1 MIVQIKLLYNIYE
14 NAFRSL
20 IHLNFKVHH
29 DYNTQETCIT
39 GISQLFDEKKM
50 FLVIEILQ
58 YHAALC
64 LHARAI
70 YNYLVSMRESIYD
83 LDLAI
88 FDSYNFLVLGM
99 NDWIYKRHSPKHL
112 KFCFVT
118 IDFNF
123 RTLQKISLY
132 IWRINCVNWKLQTIQ
147 QFDKST
153 HCQKTLW

>member
-1 MIVQIKLLYNIYE
+1 MIVQIKLLCNIYE
-14 NAFRSL
+14 NTFCSPH
-20 IHLNFKVHH
+20 HLNFKVHH
-29 DYNTQETCIT
+29 ALPEYHSYSIK
-39 GISQLFDEKKM
+39 KKM

-58 YHAALC
+58 YRALC
-64 LHARAI
+64 LHARDI
-70 YNYLVSMRESIYD
+70 LLGFNKGID

-88 FDSYNFLVLGM
+88 FDSYNFLVLVM

-132 IWRINCVNWKLQTIQ
+132 IWRINCVNWNCKLFNSLIKVHTAR
-147 QFDKST
+147 
-153 HCQKTLW
+153 

>member
-1 MIVQIKLLYNIYE
+1 MIVQIKLLCNIYE
-14 NAFRSL
+14 NTFRSL
-20 IHLNFKVHH
+20 IHLNFK
-29 DYNTQETCIT
+29 YTTILT
-39 GISQLFDEKKM
+39 LKKHALPEYHSYSTKKKYV
-50 FLVIEILQ
+50 LVIEILQ

-88 FDSYNFLVLGM
+88 FDSYNFLVLVM
-99 NDWIYKRHSPKHL
+99 NDWIYKSHSPKHL

>member
-58 YHAALC
+58 YRALC
-64 LHARAI
+64 LHARDI
-70 YNYLVSMRESIYD
+70 LLGFNKGID

-88 FDSYNFLVLGM
+88 FDSYNFLVLVM

-132 IWRINCVNWKLQTIQ
+132 IGRINCVNWKLQTIQ

-153 HCQKTLW
+153 HCQITLW

>member
-1 MIVQIKLLYNIYE
+1 MYYVKNDWFYKSNYSAIFTKTHFVLHIK
-14 NAFRSL
+14 
-20 IHLNFKVHH
+20 FKVHH
-29 DYNTQETCIT
+29 DFNNQETCIT

-58 YHAALC
+58 YHALC
-64 LHARAI
+64 LHARDI
-70 YNYLVSMRESIYD
+70 LLGFNKGID

-88 FDSYNFLVLGM
+88 FDSYNFLVLVM

-112 KFCFVT
+112 NFFVT

-132 IWRINCVNWKLQTIQ
+132 IWRINCVNWNCKLFNSLIKVHTAR
-147 QFDKST
+147 
-153 HCQKTLW
+153 

>member
-1 MIVQIKLLYNIYE
+1 MHYRNIT
-14 NAFRSL
+14 AIRW
-20 IHLNFKVHH
+20 
-29 DYNTQETCIT
+29 
-39 GISQLFDEKKM
+39 KKND
-50 FLVIEILQ
+50 LVIEILQ

-70 YNYLVSMRESIYD
+70 FNYLVSMRESIYD

-88 FDSYNFLVLGM
+88 FDSYNFLVLVM

-132 IWRINCVNWKLQTIQ
+132 IWRINSCVNWNCKLFNSLIKVHTVRKL
-147 QFDKST
+147 FDKPFSNVN
-153 HCQKTLW
+153 LVVNN

>member
-20 IHLNFKVHH
+20 IHLNFKVHQ
-29 DYNTQETCIT
+29 DFNTQETCIT

-50 FLVIEILQ
+50 FLVIKILQ

-88 FDSYNFLVLGM
+88 FDSYNFLVLVM
-99 NDWIYKRHSPKHL
+99 NDWIYKRHSPKHP

-132 IWRINCVNWKLQTIQ
+132 IWRINCVNWNCKLFNSLIKVHTAR
-147 QFDKST
+147 
-153 HCQKTLW
+153 

>member
-1 MIVQIKLLYNIYE
+1 MYYVKNDWFYKSNYSAIFTKTHFVLHIK
-14 NAFRSL
+14 
-20 IHLNFKVHH
+20 FKVHH
-29 DYNTQETCIT
+29 DFNNQETCIT
-39 GISQLFDEKKM
+39 GISQLFDKKKM

-58 YHAALC
+58 YRALC
-64 LHARAI
+64 LHARDI
-70 YNYLVSMRESIYD
+70 LLGFNKGID

-88 FDSYNFLVLGM
+88 FDSYNFLVLVM

-132 IWRINCVNWKLQTIQ
+132 IWRINCVNWNCKLFNSLIKVHTAR
-147 QFDKST
+147 
-153 HCQKTLW
+153 